1 MTRRRKMVDRGAL
14 VAAEARTWIGTR
26 FVWQASSKGHGCDC
40 KGLVWG
46 VARELGFP
54 EADSLYAQIAD
65 YSPSR
70 PVDGKLLREGMAAV
84 FDPADK
90 PIPGDVL
97 LLKLGRNPSHLAI
110 YVGDGRAVHAQIGPK
125 DWVKETR
132 LEALMKLFPLDSI
145 WRWRDG
151 R

>member
-1 MTRRRKMVDRGAL
+1 MTKRKDRGAK
-14 VAAEARTWIGTR
+14 VATEARTWIGTK
-26 FVWQASSKGHGCDC
+26 FIWQASQKQVGCDC

-46 VARELGFP
+46 VARELRFP
-54 EADSLYAQIAD
+54 EAESLYAKIAD
-65 YSPSR
+65 YSPNR

-84 FDPADK
+84 FDPADEMRA
-90 PIPGDVL
+90 GDVL
-97 LLKLGRNPSHLAI
+97 LLRIGRNPSHLAI
-110 YVGDGRAVHAQIGPK
+110 YVGGGRAVHAQIGSK

-132 LEALMKLFPLDSI
+132 LEALLKMFPLDSV